1 MARVRLFHWRAEE
14 AKPLL
19 TVLKAAGYSVDY
31 DARTGPARPSRRPAT
46 GDGSAEPRSVVRA
59 SSFKEPDSSYREVRA
74 RPPDAIVID
83 LSRLPSHG
91 REVAVFLRGSKATR
105 HVPIVFVGGEPE
117 KIDSV
122 RRVLPDA
129 VYTPVSRLRSALRSA
144 IANPPA
150 DPLKPAQTMGRW
162 GSRTTAQKLGIAK
175 GARVFVIDPPSGYA
189 RAIGELPEGACFE
202 EESAGGCALAL
213 WFVHGIAEFHAALP
227 RMRTLAA
234 HARLWILWRKSKQDG
249 LNGNV
254 IRAGAIDVGLVDY
267 KICSINETWSA
278 MVFAVKKAR

>member
-1 MARVRLFHWRAEE
+1 MASIRLFHVRLFHWRSEE

-31 DARTGPARPSRRPAT
+31 
-46 GDGSAEPRSVVRA
+46 
-59 SSFKEPDSSYREVRA
+59 KEPVSSYREVRLS
-74 RPPDAIVID
+74 PPDAIVID

-105 HVPIVFVGGEPE
+105 HIPIVFVGRRTG
-117 KIDSV
+117 KIEYV

-144 IANPPA
+144 IANPPV
-150 DPLKPAQTMGRW
+150 DPLKPAQMMERW
-162 GSRTTAQKLGIAK
+162 GARTTAQKLGVAK
-175 GARVFVIDPPSGYA
+175 GARVFVIDPPAGYA
-189 RAIGELPEGACFE
+189 RAIGELPEGASFE
-202 EESAGGCALAL
+202 EESADACALAL
-213 WFVHGIAEFHAALP
+213 WFIHGIAEFQAGLS

-249 LNGNV
+249 LNGNI

-278 MVFAVKKAR
+278 MVFAVKKAPL

>member
-1 MARVRLFHWRAEE
+1 MARLRLFHWRAEE

-19 TVLKAAGYSVDY
+19 TLLQAAGYSVDY
-31 DARTGPARPSRRPAT
+31 
-46 GDGSAEPRSVVRA
+46 
-59 SSFKEPDSSYREVRA
+59 KEPVSSYREVRSS
-74 RPPDAIVID
+74 PPDAIVID

-117 KIDSV
+117 KIEGV

-150 DPLKPAQTMGRW
+150 DPLKPAQMMDRW
-162 GSRTTAQKLGIAK
+162 GTRTTAQKLGIA
-175 GARVFVIDPPSGYA
+175 ANSRVFVVDPPSGYA
-189 RAIGELPEGACFE
+189 RAIGDLPEGASFE
-202 EESAGGCALAL
+202 EESPTDCAVSL
-213 WFVHGIAEFHAALP
+213 WFVHGIAEFQAALP

-234 HARLWILWRKSKQDG
+234 RSRLWILWRKSRRDG

-254 IRAGAIDVGLVDY
+254 VRSGAINVGLVDY
-267 KICSINETWSA
+267 KICSIDETWSA
-278 MVFAVKKAR
+278 MVFAIKKAR